1 MRHDEDRE
9 ERSGITRRDAL
20 KLGAAASAL
29 GIVGLPNLARAEA
42 KPTAARSGP
51 GHVVEVHQP
60 GMWGRVFPHAE
71 SARQMVNK
79 AVTTLAG
86 EDDLGRAWSRFV
98 SKEDRVGIKINCLGG
113 RMASTM
119 KEVVDPVVEGLLA
132 AGVADENIMIF
143 DQFGGNMRGARYT
156 WQDKPGKL
164 RVINHEVL
172 GYDEALTEVAGARGR
187 LAKTLLWTTAVI
199 NVPCLKDHDLA
210 GVTCAMKN
218 MVFGCV
224 EKPQLM
230 HREIHVGLPHFY
242 ALEAIRGRVRLNLV
256 DASYVLYD
264 GGPKHNPNATDR
276 YDRVFATTDPVAA
289 DAVALRVVEEHRAA
303 HRLRSLTQVRR
314 PATYLALAQELG
326 LGIADPER
334 IRLEQV
340 ELPPFA
346 PPA

>member
-1 MRHDEDRE
+1 MRHDEGRDD
-9 ERSGITRRDAL
+9 RSGISRRDAL
-20 KLGAAASAL
+20 KLGVAATAIGIAGLPAAAH
-29 GIVGLPNLARAEA
+29 AEA
-42 KPTAARSGP
+42 GPAGARSGP

-71 SARQMVNK
+71 SARQMVQK
-79 AVTTLAG
+79 AVATLAD
-86 EDDLGRAWSRFV
+86 EDDLGRAWSKFV
-98 SKEDRVGIKINCLGG
+98 SKDDRVGIKINCLGG

-119 KEVVDPVVEGLLA
+119 REVVDPVVEGLLA

-156 WQDKPGKL
+156 WQDKPGKM
-164 RVINHEVL
+164 RVINHDVL
-172 GYDEALTEVAGARGR
+172 GYDDVLTETEGARGR

-230 HREIHVGLPHFY
+230 HRDIHVGMPHFN
-242 ALEAIRGRVRLNLV
+242 ALEAIRGRVRLNID
-256 DASYVLYD
+256 DASYCLYD
-264 GGPKHNPNATDR
+264 GGPKQNPGTTDR
-276 YDRVFATTDPVAA
+276 YERVFATTDPVAA

-303 HRLRSLTQVRR
+303 HRLRTLAQVRR
-314 PATYLALAQELG
+314 PATYLHLAEQLG
-326 LGIADPER
+326 LGIADPAR
-334 IRLEQV
+334 IRLEKI
-340 ELPPFA
+340 ELPPFT